1 MTTKEKIERVGAM
14 VTSLLVEKNQAY
26 GDSATKPINVF
37 SKGNAVDS
45 LCARIDDKISRIKQ
59 RGINDKTEDT
69 VMDLCGYLILL
80 LIALEDDKKDEV
92 RCYYGK
98 DPVTGKEYIV
108 NGPSNDEEEDKPEK
122 WFTNNSWG
130 I

>member
-1 MTTKEKIERVGAM
+1 MDTREKIERVGAE
-14 VTSLLVEKNQAY
+14 VIGLLIEKNAAY

-37 SKGNAVDS
+37 SDGNAINS

-59 RGINDKTEDT
+59 KGIYDKTEDT
-69 VMDLCGYLILL
+69 VKDLCGYLILL
-80 LIALEDDKKDEV
+80 LVAMKDKESETQV
-92 RCYYGK
+92 
-98 DPVTGKEYIV
+98 
-108 NGPSNDEEEDKPEK
+108 EEEEPKQ

>member
-80 LIALEDDKKDEV
+80 LIALEDDKKD
-92 RCYYGK
+92 
-98 DPVTGKEYIV
+98 D
-108 NGPSNDEEEDKPEK
+108 DEEDKPEK
-122 WFTNNSWG
+122 WFTHNSWG